1 MAAVPTVIAFAVA
14 MTFIVIFGVFV
25 TTTGW
30 AWAAMRRK
38 SRRKRSLT
46 SLELADSYVGLDF
59 RPANR
64 PAGKKC

>member
-14 MTFIVIFGVFV
+14 LTFIVILGVFI
-25 TTTGW
+25 TGSGLV
-30 AWAAMRRK
+30 WAAMRRK

-64 PAGKKC
+64 PAGKKR

>member
-1 MAAVPTVIAFAVA
+1 MAAVPTVIAFAA
-14 MTFIVIFGVFV
+14 ALTFIVILGVFI
-25 TTTGW
+25 TGSGFV
-30 AWAAMRRK
+30 WAAMRRK

-64 PAGKKC
+64 PAGKKR